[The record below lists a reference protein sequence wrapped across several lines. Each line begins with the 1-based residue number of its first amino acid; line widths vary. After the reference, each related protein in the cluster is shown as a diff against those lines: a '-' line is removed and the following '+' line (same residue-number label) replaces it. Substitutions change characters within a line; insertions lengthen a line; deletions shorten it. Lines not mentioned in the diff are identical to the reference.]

1 MIYDWLQQVSFAYSW
16 MLPFLGLVPVL
27 TFIWARG
34 RQGRRPS
41 LRVSTAAV
49 FRIRSAKITWQ
60 FLLPLFRMLAGLLLV
75 AALARPQVRD
85 VQKRFLGNGIS
96 IVLCMDVSGSM
107 ATPDFTPYRLHVA
120 KEVAM
125 DFVRAR
131 PVDQI
136 GLVVFAGES
145 FTQFPISTD
154 HEALLEQIKSLRPDM
169 LQRGTLI
176 GEGLATSVARL
187 SDVPAKTKVVVL
199 LTDGSEEAPPTRIID
214 PETAIGIA
222 RAKSVKVY
230 TIGLNSGGTINV
242 PGEGIKQLPNIDEP
256 LLQRMAQTTGGAYF
270 RARDK
275 SALEG
280 VYARI
285 NQLEKSEVQV
295 INRTRYHEEFHWFV
309 LAALFFLLLEGL
321 LRYTLFRTLP

>member
-1 MIYDWLQQVSFAYSW
+1 MIYDWLQQLSFAYTW
-16 MLPFLGLVPVL
+16 VLPFLGLVPVL
-27 TFIWARG
+27 AILWTRS
-34 RQGRRPS
+34 RQGRRPA

-49 FRIRSAKITWQ
+49 FRVRSAKAGWL
-60 FLLPLFRMLAGLLLV
+60 FLLPLLRTLAGLLLV

-85 VQKRFLGNGIS
+85 VQKRFQGNGIS

-107 ATPDFTPYRLHVA
+107 ATPDFTPYRLAVA

-176 GEGLATSVARL
+176 GEGLANSVARL
-187 SDVPAKTKVVVL
+187 KDVPGKSKVVVL

-222 RAKSVKVY
+222 RAKGVKVY
-230 TIGLNSGGTINV
+230 TIGLNSGTIMAPDGQRPA
-242 PGEGIKQLPNIDEP
+242 PGIDEG
-256 LLQRMAQTTGGAYF
+256 LLQRMAAATGGAYF

-275 SALEG
+275 QALEG

-285 NQLEKSEVQV
+285 NVLEKSDVQV
-295 INRTRYHEEFHWFV
+295 VNRTRYHEEYHWF
-309 LAALFFLLLEGL
+309 LLGALFFLLLEGL

>member
-1 MIYDWLQQVSFAYSW
+1 MIYDWIQQLSFAYNW
-16 MLPFLGLVPVL
+16 MLPFVGLVPVL
-27 TFIWARG
+27 AFIWARS
-34 RQGRRPS
+34 RHGRRPS

-49 FRIRSAKITWQ
+49 FRVRSARSRWL

-107 ATPDFTPYRLHVA
+107 ATPDIAPYRLAVA

-125 DFVRAR
+125 EFVRAR

-136 GLVVFAGES
+136 GLVVFAGET

-154 HEALLEQIKSLRPDM
+154 HEALLEQIRSLRPDM
-169 LQRGTLI
+169 LVRGTLI

-187 SDVPAKTKVVVL
+187 NDVPGKSKVVVL
-199 LTDGSEEAPPTRIID
+199 LTDGSEEAPPTRLID
-214 PETAIGIA
+214 PQTAIGIA
-222 RAKSVKVY
+222 HAKGVKVY
-230 TIGLNSGGTINV
+230 TIGLNSGGSIDV
-242 PGEGIKQLPNIDEP
+242 PGQGMRKLADIDEP

-270 RARDK
+270 RARDRQ
-275 SALEG
+275 ALEG
-280 VYARI
+280 IYARI
-285 NQLEKSEVQV
+285 NQLEKSDVQV
-295 INRTRYHEEFHWFV
+295 INRTRFHEEFHWFV
-309 LAALFFLLLEGL
+309 LGALFFLLLEGL

>member
-1 MIYDWLQQVSFAYSW
+1 MIYDWLQQLSFAYTW
-16 MLPFLGLVPVL
+16 VLPFLGLVPVL
-27 TFIWARG
+27 AILWARS
-34 RQGRRPS
+34 RQGRRPA

-49 FRIRSAKITWQ
+49 FRVRSARARWQ
-60 FLLPLFRMLAGLLLV
+60 FLLPLLRTLAGMLLV
-75 AALARPQVRD
+75 TALARPQVRD
-85 VQKRFLGNGIS
+85 VQKRYLGNGIS

-107 ATPDFTPYRLHVA
+107 ATPDFTPYRLYVA

-125 DFVRAR
+125 NFVRAR

-136 GLVVFAGES
+136 GLVIFAGES

-154 HEALLEQIKSLRPDM
+154 HEALLEQIRSLRPDM

-176 GEGLATSVARL
+176 GEGLATSVSRL
-187 SDVPAKTKVVVL
+187 TEAPGKSKVVVL

-222 RAKSVKVY
+222 RAKGVKVY
-230 TIGLNSGGTINV
+230 TIGLNSGGMLNV
-242 PGEGIKQLPNIDEP
+242 PGEGMRQLPNIDEP
-256 LLQRMAQTTGGAYF
+256 LLERMAQTTGGAYF

-275 SALEG
+275 QALEG

-285 NQLEKSEVQV
+285 NQLEKSDVQV
-295 INRTRYHEEFHWFV
+295 TTRTRYHEEFHWFV
-309 LAALFFLLLEGL
+309 LGALFFLLLEGL